1 MNINEKH
8 FSIGD
13 ITIINDDCLKY
24 LETLED
30 NSIDCCITDP
40 PYFIDKLDDSWDSKK
55 VTERKNNSHIK
66 HLPKGMK
73 FDKKQVVNLHNFYSK
88 LGKILIK
95 KMKPS
100 GFFLSFSSPRLY
112 HAIAMAC
119 DCSGFEVRDM
129 INWVY
134 TQSVSYTHLTLPT
147 NREV

>member
-100 GFFLSFSSPRLY
+100 GFFLSFLSFLSFFSTFSFSSISFLKFFFSSFISC
-112 HAIAMAC
+112 H
-119 DCSGFEVRDM
+119 SNGV
-129 INWVY
+129 
-134 TQSVSYTHLTLPT
+134 
-147 NREV
+147 